1 MGGYLTDITGIKVGH
16 FTSLLR
22 PTGCTAILVE
32 RGAIAGVDVRGGAPG
47 TRETDLLKP
56 TSTIQ
61 TIHAIT
67 LSGGSAFGLDS
78 ATGVMQFLAEKN
90 IGFDVKVAKVP
101 IVPAAVI
108 FDLNLGDSPIYP
120 TASDGYEAAKLATRG
135 PFAVGNVGA
144 GAGATVGKVFGF
156 ERATRG
162 GLGTASIKLG
172 NLVVAALVVVNAAGD
187 IIDPET
193 GWRVAGALS
202 DSRDTLM
209 DIMSGLRD
217 GKRPNIFAGQ
227 NTTLGVVAT
236 NARLT
241 KTEATKLAE
250 MAHAGL
256 ARTINPVH
264 TPFDGDTIFALSTN
278 DYSHAVD
285 LLSLGSLAADVVANA
300 VLNAVQTAEP
310 YDSIPAARDLIR
322 L

>member
-61 TIHAIT
+61 MVHAIT

-120 TASDGYEAAKLATRG
+120 TASDGYEAAKLAARG
-135 PFAVGNVGA
+135 PFATGNVGA

-156 ERATRG
+156 DRATRG

-209 DIMSGLRD
+209 DIMSAIRD

-241 KTEATKLAE
+241 KTDATKLAE

-264 TPFDGDTIFALSTN
+264 TPFDGDTIFALSTS
-278 DYSHAVD
+278 DYSHA
-285 LLSLGSLAADVVANA
+285 
-300 VLNAVQTAEP
+300 
-310 YDSIPAARDLIR
+310 
-322 L
+322 